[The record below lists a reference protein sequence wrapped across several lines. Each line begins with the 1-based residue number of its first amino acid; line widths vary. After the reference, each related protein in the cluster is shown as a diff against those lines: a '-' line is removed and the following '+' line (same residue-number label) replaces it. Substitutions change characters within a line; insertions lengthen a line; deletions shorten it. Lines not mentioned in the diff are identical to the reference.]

1 MGIPSRS
8 HPEVMVVEDDRDV
21 REILRE
27 ILEDAGYSVSWAAN
41 GREALAH
48 LKRGRAP
55 QVILLDLMMPV
66 MDGLE
71 FRTAQREDPSLAPI
85 PVVVISADHG
95 VDAKIGQMQVDAWL
109 PKPFEVSTLL
119 ATVDRYC

>member
-1 MGIPSRS
+1 MGLSGSRS
-8 HPEVMVVEDDRDV
+8 EVMVVEDDLDV

-41 GREALAH
+41 GREALAR

-55 QVILLDLMMPV
+55 RLILLDLMMPV
-66 MDGLE
+66 MDGRE
-71 FRTAQREDPSLAPI
+71 FRTAQQQDPSLAPI

-95 VDAKIGQMQVDAWL
+95 VDAKIGEMQVDAWL
-109 PKPFEVSTLL
+109 TKPFEVGALL